1 MEQYLKRLENSLT
14 HSEEI
19 TNPKRYTSN
28 GIECWD
34 FWLRAELDPLIAS
47 AVKYVWRYK
56 HKNGLEDLKK
66 SLVFLEKAYSLTY
79 IPVTFRDPY
88 VFYIKDLPDMTPLQL
103 LFITQASLT
112 VINEIV
118 YKESIKNMVSII
130 HKIIEEEY
138 A

>member
-1 MEQYLKRLENSLT
+1 MTL
-14 HSEEI
+14 SEEL

-47 AVKYVWRYK
+47 AVKYVWRYR

-66 SLVFLEKAYSLTY
+66 SLVFLEKAYHLDY
-79 IPVTFRDPY
+79 APVKFSDPY
-88 VFYIKDLPDMTPLQL
+88 VFDINDLSDMTPLQL

-112 VINEIV
+112 VVNETV
-118 YKESIKNMVSII
+118 YEESIRNMISII
-130 HKIIEEEY
+130 NKIIEEEY

>member
-1 MEQYLKRLENSLT
+1 MTL
-14 HSEEI
+14 SEEL

-34 FWLRAELDPLIAS
+34 FWLRAGIDPLIAS

-66 SLVFLEKAYSLTY
+66 SLVFLEKAYHLDY
-79 IPVTFRDPY
+79 APVKFSDPY
-88 VFYIKDLPDMTPLQL
+88 VFDINDLLDMTPLQL

-112 VINEIV
+112 VVNEIV
-118 YKESIKNMVSII
+118 YVESIRNMVSII

>member
-1 MEQYLKRLENSLT
+1 MESILT
-14 HSEEI
+14 LSEEL

-34 FWLRAELDPLIAS
+34 FWLRAGLDPLIAS
-47 AVKYVWRYK
+47 AVKYVWRYR

-66 SLVFLEKAYSLTY
+66 SLVFLEKAYHLDY
-79 IPVTFRDPY
+79 APVKFSDPY
-88 VFYIKDLPDMTPLQL
+88 VFDINDLSDMTPLQL

-112 VINEIV
+112 VVNETV
-118 YKESIKNMVSII
+118 YEESIRNMISII
-130 HKIIEEEY
+130 NKIIEEEY

>member
-1 MEQYLKRLENSLT
+1 LT
-14 HSEEI
+14 LSEEL

-47 AVKYVWRYK
+47 AVKYVWRYR

-66 SLVFLEKAYSLTY
+66 SLVFLEKAYHLDY
-79 IPVTFRDPY
+79 APVKFSDPY
-88 VFYIKDLPDMTPLQL
+88 VFDINDLSDMTPLQL

-112 VINEIV
+112 VVNETV
-118 YKESIKNMVSII
+118 YEESIRNMISII
-130 HKIIEEEY
+130 NKIIEEEY

>member
-1 MEQYLKRLENSLT
+1 MT
-14 HSEEI
+14 PSEEI

-28 GIECWD
+28 GLECWD
-34 FWLRAELDPLIAS
+34 FWLRAGLDPLIAS

-66 SLVFLEKAYSLTY
+66 SLVFLEKAYSLDYT
-79 IPVTFRDPY
+79 PVTLLEPY
-88 VFYIKDLPDMTPLQL
+88 VFDIKELPDMTPLQL
-103 LFITQASLT
+103 LFMTQASLT
-112 VINEIV
+112 VVNEIV

>member
-1 MEQYLKRLENSLT
+1 MESVLT
-14 HSEEI
+14 LSEEL

-56 HKNGLEDLKK
+56 YKNGLEDLKK
-66 SLVFLEKAYSLTY
+66 SLVFLDKALSLEY
-79 IPVTFRDPY
+79 HPVTQREPY
-88 VFYIKDLPDMTPLQL
+88 VFDVSDLPDMSALQV
-103 LFITQASLT
+103 LFMTQASLT
-112 VINEIV
+112 VVDDLV
-118 YKESIKNMVSII
+118 YKQCVNNMKQIVN
-130 HKIIEEEY
+130 KIIEFEEEY

>member
-1 MEQYLKRLENSLT
+1 MENALT
-14 HSEEI
+14 PSEEI

-28 GIECWD
+28 GLECWD
-34 FWLRAELDPLIAS
+34 FWLRAGLDPLIAS

-66 SLVFLEKAYSLTY
+66 SLVFLEKAYSLDYT
-79 IPVTFRDPY
+79 PVTLLEPY
-88 VFYIKDLPDMTPLQL
+88 VFDIKELPDMTPLQL
-103 LFITQASLT
+103 LFMTQASLT
-112 VINEIV
+112 VVNEIV

>member
-1 MEQYLKRLENSLT
+1 MESVLT
-14 HSEEI
+14 LSEEL

-56 HKNGLEDLKK
+56 YKNGLEDLKK
-66 SLVFLEKAYSLTY
+66 SLVFLEKAYHLDYT
-79 IPVTFRDPY
+79 PVKFGDPY
-88 VFYIKDLPDMTPLQL
+88 VFDINDLSDMTPLQL
-103 LFITQASLT
+103 LFMTQASLT
-112 VINEIV
+112 VVNEIV
-118 YKESIKNMVSII
+118 YEESIRNMISIVN
-130 HKIIEEEY
+130 KIIEEEY

>member
-1 MEQYLKRLENSLT
+1 MTL
-14 HSEEI
+14 SEEL

-34 FWLRAELDPLIAS
+34 FWLKANIDPLIAS

-66 SLVFLEKAYSLTY
+66 SLVFLNKASSLKY
-79 IPVTFRDPY
+79 PKAVSSYPY
-88 VFYIKDLPDMTPLQL
+88 LFSFSELPGMTTLQI
-103 LFITQASLT
+103 LFLTQASLVVSSPSAYKT
-112 VINEIV
+112 CVENMKQIV
-118 YKESIKNMVSII
+118 N
-130 HKIIEEEY
+130 KIIEEEY

>member
-1 MEQYLKRLENSLT
+1 MTL
-14 HSEEI
+14 SEEL

-47 AVKYVWRYK
+47 AVKYVWRYR

-66 SLVFLEKAYSLTY
+66 SLVFLEKAYHLDY
-79 IPVTFRDPY
+79 APVKFSDPY
-88 VFYIKDLPDMTPLQL
+88 VFDINDLSDMTPLQL

-112 VINEIV
+112 VVNETV
-118 YKESIKNMVSII
+118 YKESIRNMISII
-130 HKIIEEEY
+130 NKIIEEEY

>member
-1 MEQYLKRLENSLT
+1 MTL
-14 HSEEI
+14 SEEL

-56 HKNGLEDLKK
+56 YKNGLEDLNKA
-66 SLVFLEKAYSLTY
+66 LVFLDKALSLEY
-79 IPVTFRDPY
+79 HPVTQREPY
-88 VFYIKDLPDMTPLQL
+88 VFDVSDLPDMSALQV
-103 LFITQASLT
+103 LFMTQASLT
-112 VINEIV
+112 VVDDLV
-118 YKESIKNMVSII
+118 YKQCVNNMKQIVN
-130 HKIIEEEY
+130 KIIEFEEEY

>member
-1 MEQYLKRLENSLT
+1 MTL
-14 HSEEI
+14 SEEL

-47 AVKYVWRYK
+47 AVKYVWRYR

-66 SLVFLEKAYSLTY
+66 SLVFLEKAYHLDY
-79 IPVTFRDPY
+79 VPVKFSDPY
-88 VFYIKDLPDMTPLQL
+88 VFDINDLSDMTPLQL

-112 VINEIV
+112 VVNETV
-118 YKESIKNMVSII
+118 YEESIRNMISII
-130 HKIIEEEY
+130 NKIIEEEY

>member
-1 MEQYLKRLENSLT
+1 MTL
-14 HSEEI
+14 SEEL

-34 FWLRAELDPLIAS
+34 FWLRAEIDPLIAS
-47 AVKYVWRYK
+47 AVKYVWRYR

-66 SLVFLEKAYSLTY
+66 SLVFLEKAYHLDY
-79 IPVTFRDPY
+79 APVKFSDPY
-88 VFYIKDLPDMTPLQL
+88 VFDINDLSDMTPLQL

-112 VINEIV
+112 VVNETV
-118 YKESIKNMVSII
+118 YEESIRNMILII
-130 HKIIEEEY
+130 NKIIEEEY

>member
-1 MEQYLKRLENSLT
+1 M
-14 HSEEI
+14 
-19 TNPKRYTSN
+19 
-28 GIECWD
+28 
-34 FWLRAELDPLIAS
+34 
-47 AVKYVWRYK
+47 WRYK

-88 VFYIKDLPDMTPLQL
+88 VFNIKDLPDMTPLQL

>member
-1 MEQYLKRLENSLT
+1 MTL
-14 HSEEI
+14 SEEL

-34 FWLRAELDPLIAS
+34 FWLRAGLDPLIAS
-47 AVKYVWRYK
+47 AVKYVWRYR

-66 SLVFLEKAYSLTY
+66 SLVFLEKAYHLDY
-79 IPVTFRDPY
+79 APVKFSDPY
-88 VFYIKDLPDMTPLQL
+88 VFDINDLSDMTPLQL

-112 VINEIV
+112 VVNETV
-118 YKESIKNMVSII
+118 YEESIRNMISII
-130 HKIIEEEY
+130 NKIIEEEY

>member
-1 MEQYLKRLENSLT
+1 MESVLT
-14 HSEEI
+14 LSEEL

-47 AVKYVWRYK
+47 AVKYVWRYR

-66 SLVFLEKAYSLTY
+66 SLVFLEKAYHLDY
-79 IPVTFRDPY
+79 APVKFSDPY
-88 VFYIKDLPDMTPLQL
+88 VFDINDLSDMTPLQL

-112 VINEIV
+112 VVNETV
-118 YKESIKNMVSII
+118 YEESIRNMISII
-130 HKIIEEEY
+130 NKIIEEEY

>member
-1 MEQYLKRLENSLT
+1 MTL
-14 HSEEI
+14 SEEL

-34 FWLRAELDPLIAS
+34 FWLRAGLDPLIAS

-56 HKNGLEDLKK
+56 YKNGLEDLNKA
-66 SLVFLEKAYSLTY
+66 LVFLEKAYHLDY
-79 IPVTFRDPY
+79 APVKFSDPY
-88 VFYIKDLPDMTPLQL
+88 VFDINDLSDMTPLQL

-112 VINEIV
+112 VVNETV
-118 YKESIKNMVSII
+118 YEESIRNMISII
-130 HKIIEEEY
+130 NKIIEEEY